1 MTIRCTWR
9 VGASEH
15 RRSRHCHVIGA
26 GRAGVELCSTARFLA
41 YFAALNLIDDA
52 GYSAI
57 SAGALF
63 EAATRA
69 EQIARNQYLAG
80 IIGYS
85 DLIVVQTNSLAA
97 RSAAA
102 QAITDRQSAAIA
114 LLQVIGGAW

>member
-1 MTIRCTWR
+1 MYKRQ
-9 VGASEH
+9 
-15 RRSRHCHVIGA
+15 
-26 GRAGVELCSTARFLA
+26 
-41 YFAALNLIDDA
+41 
-52 GYSAI
+52 
-57 SAGALF
+57 ALF